1 MDTTDSADVST
12 SDLLRQIVDNAV
24 VHWVLV
30 ISLALVGILLFRV
43 AWMVVAD
50 FVSRVIHEEA
60 DEEHP

>member
-1 MDTTDSADVST
+1 M
-12 SDLLRQIVDNAV
+12 LRQIVDNAV